1 MNTNEHQDDARF
13 PGSARVSGA
22 GDGVPPSRTFRDAEP
37 ADDALNFR
45 RRLPHFERPWAI
57 YAVTIGTKLRR
68 CLSPNARTIVL
79 NALRHFHN
87 TRYELFAACVMPD
100 HVHLLMQPWPKENDA
115 KGNVVFWSLSDLLHS
130 INSFSAHQMNK
141 LEHKTGGVWEEE
153 RFNRYVR
160 SDRDLQEKF
169 HYILRNPWDAG
180 VAGPNENYPW
190 VWTQDDELRKESS
203 SRRDS
208 ATNARDARATQ
219 STEGKAP

>member
-1 MNTNEHQDDARF
+1 MKMKVENNAAN
-13 PGSARVSGA
+13 PSGSARVPRA
-22 GDGVPPSRTFRDAEP
+22 GDGVAPSRTFPDAKP
-37 ADDALNFR
+37 AEETRYFR

-68 CLSPNARTIVL
+68 CLSPDARTIVL

-100 HVHLLMQPWPKENDA
+100 HVHLLMQPWPKENDE

-130 INSFSAHQMNK
+130 IKSFSAHQMNK
-141 LEHKTGGVWEEE
+141 LEHKTGGVWEKE
-153 RFNRYVR
+153 RFDRYVR

-208 ATNARDARATQ
+208 ATSTRDACATQ
-219 STEGKAP
+219 SSAGNSP